1 MLKYIIYLIIY
12 ILLQI
17 ITYIITPILPLF
29 AVNRLGWSDNHNAL
43 RIEPRLPLWL
53 SWFDTP
59 DNSFGRDGNF
69 MSKWSE
75 GYWSKVFGLYRNSLY
90 GFKWTVMG
98 ARIVSDRVFDGNPQV
113 NYHEPVYG
121 LLRVSCGKYW
131 QYKKVVPS
139 KIFIGYCWV
148 LNFGWLLDDPK
159 QDIALWMFSPR
170 LKKVE
175 HYART

>member
-29 AVNRLGWSDNHNAL
+29 AVSRLGWSDNHNTL
-43 RIEPRLPLWL
+43 RVEPRLPLWL

-59 DNSFGRDGNF
+59 DNSLWGDSAF
-69 MSKWSE
+69 MLSHE
-75 GYWSKVFGLYRNSLY
+75 ETYLSKVIWLYRNSLY

-113 NYHEPVYG
+113 NYKGPIYG
-121 LLRVSCGKYW
+121 TLRVSCGKYW
-131 QYKKVVPS
+131 QWKKVTPS
-139 KIFIGYCWV
+139 KVFKGRCWV
-148 LNFGWLLDDPK
+148 LNFGWLLDDPD
-159 QDIALWMFSPR
+159 QEVALWMFSPR
-170 LKKVE
+170 LKKVQ
-175 HYART
+175 YNGLT